1 MVVEVALVGLPN
13 SGKSALFNALTG
25 SKQRVANFPGITV
38 DRKTGSRKTKNN
50 ELKIVDLPG
59 IYTLDANSLDER
71 VTRDYILNNK
81 KDQGTIAFIL
91 VVDATNIK
99 KSLFLI
105 EQMREIGLHFVVALN
120 MIDLSEQRGQKIDL
134 ETLSNHLGGVA
145 IIPTVAVEDEGLDQ
159 LDEALDQIV
168 TKPKTTLNIS
178 QTFLQDIKK
187 PEYVKDKLDQVNFI
201 LNKIIKSKIE
211 KDTFTEKMD
220 SIVLHPVLGLLTMMV
235 IFIGLFQVL
244 FVGADPF
251 IGWIEALFELLA
263 QGINTILPDGY
274 LKSLLIDGVIAGVGG
289 VVVFLPHIVFLFI
302 IIHFLEDFGYLGRA
316 AFLLDFIMRKLGLPG
331 KAVVPLLSSHAC
343 AIPGIMATRI
353 IEDRKQRL
361 ITTLISPLMACS
373 ARLPVYTLLI
383 AAIIPNKTVMGF
395 LGLPGL
401 VMFSL
406 YAFAIIVSFIVA
418 FISRKM
424 ITGASAS
431 YLMMELPPYRMP
443 RLINVLRGSW
453 QKGALFLKKAGTVI
467 FTLSIL
473 IWGLVTFPGAPE
485 NADQPAINYSA
496 AARIGKAFEPVF
508 KPLGF
513 DWKMTTAL
521 IPSFAAR
528 EILVS
533 AMGTVMAVDEE
544 DEDKLIEDLS
554 VLMKNEYSVASLLA
568 LLVWFIFSPQCIAT
582 FGVMKKETGGYKIP
596 IIFGAYTL
604 SLAYFF
610 SFVTYITASSI
621 F

>member
-1 MVVEVALVGLPN
+1 MSQIGLVGLPN

-25 SKQRVANFPGITV
+25 SRQRVANFPGITV
-38 DRKTGSRKTKNN
+38 DRKVGKRQTQNN
-50 ELKIVDLPG
+50 EISIVDLPG
-59 IYTLDANSLDER
+59 IYTMDSNSLDER
-71 VTRDYILNNK
+71 VTRDFILNSNEEDK
-81 KDQGTIAFIL
+81 CDALIV

-105 EQMREIGLHFVVALN
+105 EQIRELGLKFVIALN
-120 MIDLSEQRGQKIDL
+120 MIDLSEQRGQKIDIDA
-134 ETLSNHLGGVA
+134 LSSHLGGILV
-145 IIPTVAVEDEGLDQ
+145 IPTVAVEDEGLTQ
-159 LDEALDQIV
+159 LDIAVDKLLEQQAQS
-168 TKPKTTLNIS
+168 LNVPTSFI
-178 QTFLQDIKK
+178 QDIRK
-187 PEYVKDKLDQVNFI
+187 PEYIKEKLDQVNFV
-201 LNKIIKSKIE
+201 LNKIIKNKIQ
-211 KDTFTEKMD
+211 KDSFTEKVD
-220 SIVLHPVLGLLTMMV
+220 SVVLHPVFGLLIMV
-235 IFIGLFQVL
+235 AIFVGLFQLL

-251 IGWIEALFELLA
+251 IGWIEGGFELLA
-263 QGINTILPDGY
+263 TGINAVLSDGY
-274 LKSLLIDGVIAGVGG
+274 FKSLLIDGVIAGVGG

-343 AIPGIMATRI
+343 AIPGIMSARI

-361 ITTLISPLMACS
+361 ITMLISPLMACS

-383 AAIIPNKTVMGF
+383 AAVVPNETVMGF

-401 VMFSL
+401 VMFGL

-418 FISRKM
+418 FVSRKV
-424 ITGASAS
+424 ITGTSVS
-431 YLMMELPPYRMP
+431 YLMMELPPYRTP
-443 RLINVLRGSW
+443 RLVNVLRGAW
-453 QKGALFLKKAGTVI
+453 QKGLVFLKKAGTVI
-467 FTLSIL
+467 FALSIV

-485 NADQPAINYSA
+485 GATEPKINYSA
-496 AARIGKAFEPVF
+496 AAKIGKTFQPVF
-508 KPLGF
+508 SPLGF

-528 EILVS
+528 EVLVS

-544 DEDKLIEDLS
+544 DEDKLIEGLS
-554 VLMKNEYSVASLLA
+554 ELMKNEYSVASLLA

-582 FGVMKKETGGYKIP
+582 FGVMKKETNGYKIP
-596 IIFGAYTL
+596 LIFGAYTL
-604 SLAYFF
+604 ALAYFF
-610 SFVTYITASSI
+610 SFITYQAALSL